1 MARYSNIFGGGM
13 ASCSIN
19 GRQISIV
26 GNQVYV
32 DGVLYVPADQ
42 AGNPGTGGPITPGK
56 MVKHRF
62 DVSSNFT
69 SIISKGFMDVVFN
82 QSVKESDF
90 KVEGHLPENLIEKME
105 IYVEGG
111 TLVISTKPEM
121 MNINLPSDKVP
132 TIYVTNKV
140 LKDVTNSG
148 SGDFTISGDLMA
160 HKDGFSARK
169 SGSGDFKAGSIL
181 GNCRSLNLSSS
192 GSGDIEIAGTD
203 AGIVMVDI
211 SGSADV
217 DCGRVTTRICS
228 IDIHGSGDVK
238 ISGTTDTVDYSIAG
252 SGNISAGNFIAK
264 KGKASIAGSGDI
276 TCNVQQLSDRVR
288 GSGDVHNRY

>member
-42 AGNPGTGGPITPGK
+42 AGNPGTGGPITPGE

-121 MNINLPSDKVP
+121 MNINL
-132 TIYVTNKV
+132 
-140 LKDVTNSG
+140 
-148 SGDFTISGDLMA
+148 
-160 HKDGFSARK
+160 
-169 SGSGDFKAGSIL
+169 L
-181 GNCRSLNLSSS
+181 G
-192 GSGDIEIAGTD
+192 
-203 AGIVMVDI
+203 
-211 SGSADV
+211 
-217 DCGRVTTRICS
+217 CS
-228 IDIHGSGDVK
+228 V
-238 ISGTTDTVDYSIAG
+238 
-252 SGNISAGNFIAK
+252 
-264 KGKASIAGSGDI
+264 
-276 TCNVQQLSDRVR
+276 
-288 GSGDVHNRY
+288 